1 MVFVLAGF
9 IALGTW
15 FTIQDELWDRQ
26 PQTFDTPVV
35 NVKVYAPVEQYR
47 RCRNIGNR
55 PVFRDLNP
63 RSR

>member
-26 PQTFDTPVV
+26 PRTFDAPMV
-35 NVKVYAPVEQYR
+35 NMKVYVPIEPQR
-47 RCRNIGNR
+47 RCRNVGDG

-63 RSR
+63 PSP